1 MLKASTGKTKMEK
14 PELLDTWRGFSDYWS
29 QARSQSIDEQIALWR
44 TLYMKKY
51 PELLSK
57 QLQTYEEDGL
67 DWKEIAKKIF
77 PSFLNRF
84 PLMQKARNNIIRIYK
99 PIYSKAVEAL
109 KLHFNITFV
118 VYVSIGCGAGWATT
132 YKEQPAILL
141 GLENI
146 AEEKW
151 HTQQKL
157 EGLISHEIGHRIHMN
172 WRRGWQ
178 MFEEEKDPLFQ
189 LYSEGFAQRCEHIIL
204 GKETWH
210 LAENEKWL
218 SWCKRHKS
226 WLAKE
231 FLKRIKNQMTAQD
244 FFGSWLN
251 IQGKKQTGY
260 FLGHEFIRALEET
273 RSLRKIALL
282 KAEDIRKLGI
292 GYLNAL
298 SNKNL

>member
-1 MLKASTGKTKMEK
+1 VKTKMGR
-14 PELLDTWRGFSDYWS
+14 PELLDTWPEFLRYWN
-29 QARSQSIDEQIALWR
+29 QACSKSVEEQTTLWR
-44 TLYMKKY
+44 TLYMEKY

-77 PSFLNRF
+77 PSFSSRL
-84 PLMQKARNNIIRIYK
+84 PQMQKARNNIIRIYK
-99 PIYSKAVEAL
+99 SIYSKAAETL

-118 VYVSIGCGAGWATT
+118 VYVGIGCGAGWATT

-157 EGLISHEIGHRIHMN
+157 KGLISHEIGHLAHMA
-172 WRRGWQ
+172 WREEWQ
-178 MFEEEKDPLFQ
+178 MFEQAEKDPVFQ

-210 LAENEKWL
+210 LAENKKWL
-218 SWCKRHKS
+218 SWCKQHKS

-231 FLKRIKNQMTAQD
+231 FLRRIEKQMMVKD
-244 FFGSWLN
+244 FFGSWFN
-251 IQGKKQTGY
+251 IQGRKQTGY
-260 FLGHEFIRALEET
+260 FLGHEFIRMLEET
-273 RSLRKIALL
+273 RSLREIALL
-282 KAEDIRKLGI
+282 KVDNVRKLGLQ
-292 GYLNAL
+292 YLNAL
-298 SNKNL
+298 NNKTFE